1 MRKRQEMKLG
11 DLELQILN
19 VLWERGGASTVRE
32 VLDALPGSP
41 KPMYTTVLTMM
52 RLMHE
57 KGYLDRSEKGRAHV
71 YSARL
76 REQRIKRSLVRTLID
91 TAFRGSAE
99 ALLVRLLEEE
109 KLSQAELTRIKEMIE
124 EQERKGDVS
133 KIRNC

>member
-1 MRKRQEMKLG
+1 MRKRPEPKLG

-19 VLWERGGASTVRE
+19 VLWARGGAATVRE
-32 VLDALPGSP
+32 VLEALPGSP
-41 KPMYTTVLTMM
+41 KPVYTTVLTMM

-57 KGYLDRSEKGRAHV
+57 KGYLDRNEQGRAHI

-76 REQRIKRSLVRTLID
+76 REQRIKRGLVRTLIN

-109 KLSQAELTRIKEMIE
+109 KLSQEELMRIRAMIE
-124 EQERKGDVS
+124 EQERKGEGDA
-133 KIRNC
+133 